1 MVAHLGRA
9 RGPAPTRIRT
19 SSLVMDIYPMSFKM
33 RISGRGNLLCQKL
46 EQLEE
51 GQKIVGTML
60 HYVLSRGR
68 LKSKEAFFKF
78 VNKEFGQER
87 GAEMMTLAE
96 QLKAEGKAEGR
107 AEMMTLA
114 EQFKA
119 EGRAEALEQLRVEG
133 KAESFKAMIGIKLT
147 MAVKLIAE
155 GLDLSVVAKVTELPM
170 SRLQELAGSSVE

>member
-1 MVAHLGRA
+1 VVAHLGQA

-68 LKSKEAFFKF
+68 LKSKEAFVKF

-96 QLKAEGKAEGR
+96 QLKAEGFQEGEKR
-107 AEMMTLA
+107 GEKLGEKKGMVRT
-114 EQFKA
+114 K
-119 EGRAEALEQLRVEG
+119 LE
-133 KAESFKAMIGIKLT
+133 
-147 MAVKLIAE
+147 MAVKLIRE
-155 GLDLSVVAKVTELPM
+155 GLDLPFVAKVTELPM
-170 SRLQELAGSSVE
+170 SQLQELARSSVE